1 MEKMVKTENKES
13 EVEKKYKD
21 IFLLALYL
29 VEENTNLISTMRK
42 LSLTIGAI
50 NIVVLVFILAGLLV

>member
-1 MEKMVKTENKES
+1 MEKLVKTENKES
-13 EVEKKYKD
+13 DIEKKYKD
-21 IFLLALYL
+21 IFLLALCL

-42 LSLTIGAI
+42 LSLTIGVI

>member
-1 MEKMVKTENKES
+1 MEKVVKTENKES

-21 IFLLALYL
+21 IFLLALFL
-29 VEENTNLISTMRK
+29 VEENTRLISTMRK

-50 NIVVLVFILAGLLV
+50 NIVVLVFVLAGLLV